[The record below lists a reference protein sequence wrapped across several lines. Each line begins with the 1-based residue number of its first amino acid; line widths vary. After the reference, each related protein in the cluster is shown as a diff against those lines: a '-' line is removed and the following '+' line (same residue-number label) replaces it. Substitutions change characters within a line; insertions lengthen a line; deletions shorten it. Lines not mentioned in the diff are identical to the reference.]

1 MWCESVPWP
10 NPRSLSLMHRCYL
23 GGKMLKQ
30 TEHKPTSRV
39 LDILEL
45 LATSAEGMTL
55 TEIAE
60 GINAPKST
68 LSPIIRQLL
77 ERRFLYCSKY
87 SLKYSIGISTFLVG
101 STYTANL
108 DILHFIKE
116 EMKHIVDVSGEICQ
130 LGIRDQDK
138 VLYLA
143 KEDSALAIRLVSYVG
158 KRLPLYCTALGKSL
172 LSNTSLDEVVKL
184 YPEGLKFITPN
195 TLTDFRALEQELL
208 ETQKTGISI
217 DNEEVTEQIYCIATP
232 LYKGDEIVAGL
243 SVSTPTFRLDQEKI
257 EQIKSLLLQARKKIE
272 TFLKEKDVDISS
284 LMINS

>member
-1 MWCESVPWP
+1 MI
-10 NPRSLSLMHRCYL
+10 
-23 GGKMLKQ
+23 KQ
-30 TEHKPTSRV
+30 TDHKPTSRV

-45 LATSAEGMTL
+45 LASSTDGMTL

-87 SLKYSIGISTFLVG
+87 SLKYSIGISSFLVG

-108 DILHFIKE
+108 DVLQFIKE
-116 EMKHIVDVSGEICQ
+116 EMKYIVNVSGEICQ

-143 KEDSALAIRLVSYVG
+143 KEDSARAIRLVSYVG

-172 LSNTSLDEVVKL
+172 LSNTSIDEVIKL
-184 YPEGLKFITPN
+184 YPKGLESLNSKTI
-195 TLTDFRALEQELL
+195 TDFRVLEKELL
-208 ETQKTGISI
+208 ETRKTGISI

-232 LYKGDEIVAGL
+232 LYKGNEIVAGI
-243 SVSTPTFRLDQEKI
+243 SVSTPTFRLEKEKI
-257 EQIKSLLLQARKKIE
+257 ELIKSLLLQARKKIE
-272 TFLKEKDVDISS
+272 TFLKEEDIDISS
-284 LMINS
+284 LMINP